1 LRKKVN
7 LRWVP
12 HFFKKNR
19 TLHIIQNKTSHFNNN
34 KMNLKQWGQ
43 LQIHT
48 RPIYTTR
55 LFVTTRRYK
64 TSKELVFTKNFLH
77 HFKKKS
83 ARKKQYQLKH
93 IKFNFVKPRK
103 FKKKTKSKLRIV
115 PILRKRVQSFR
126 NKKYR
131 TMVSLSKY
139 RKQKNS
145 KFKIN
150 KSVKIKNSATKFIHA
165 VKCLKLLRHINKKVL
180 KSPTT
185 IQTVRPR
192 VKKHVRKKVKTSKR
206 YLSKVK
212 SSKLNIVRI
221 YTKTRLLKTSQ
232 KFSHKFRARFNSK
245 LLRKKKLRSGLWGP
259 KKLRYRAVAKRLWN
273 ARSQRKQK
281 NKKKVFRQK
290 KSLVYFAKKTFLD
303 IKSFINKKTHNLVSS
318 DKIKSLLQNK
328 MSIGNARPLD
338 SIIKMRLCSRINKP
352 FIMNSSIMFF
362 TKILYP
368 IQRKPY
374 TYKYIFKKN
383 FSRLYFQMRFVTR
396 Y

>member
-1 LRKKVN
+1 
-7 LRWVP
+7 
-12 HFFKKNR
+12 
-19 TLHIIQNKTSHFNNN
+19 
-34 KMNLKQWGQ
+34 
-43 LQIHT
+43 
-48 RPIYTTR
+48 
-55 LFVTTRRYK
+55 
-64 TSKELVFTKNFLH
+64 
-77 HFKKKS
+77 
-83 ARKKQYQLKH
+83 
-93 IKFNFVKPRK
+93 
-103 FKKKTKSKLRIV
+103 LRIV

-221 YTKTRLLKTSQ
+221 YIKTRLLKTSQ

-245 LLRKKKLRSGLWGP
+245 LLRKKKLRSGL
-259 KKLRYRAVAKRLWN
+259 
-273 ARSQRKQK
+273 
-281 NKKKVFRQK
+281 
-290 KSLVYFAKKTFLD
+290 
-303 IKSFINKKTHNLVSS
+303 
-318 DKIKSLLQNK
+318 
-328 MSIGNARPLD
+328 
-338 SIIKMRLCSRINKP
+338 
-352 FIMNSSIMFF
+352 
-362 TKILYP
+362 
-368 IQRKPY
+368 
-374 TYKYIFKKN
+374 
-383 FSRLYFQMRFVTR
+383 
-396 Y
+396 